1 MTGNF
6 LHPWACSILLT
17 AFYLCPHPHWDTS
30 SPSNSSGPHYLNS
43 HYVNVC
49 CKYPETF
56 PSQMHYLNCKLV
68 NVNLCAWVTGCRC
81 RAAYKVTASS
91 GTFRAQHST
100 SLIFTALQQRFSP
113 LWVPE
118 FASSRCQTL
127 TTWVQI
133 QNYLQYLLKS
143 VEPYIFIC
151 SIEAKQFVSDV
162 IVPLTF
168 GIGLVAQMV
177 KNPPT
182 MRETQV

>member
-1 MTGNF
+1 
-6 LHPWACSILLT
+6 
-17 AFYLCPHPHWDTS
+17 
-30 SPSNSSGPHYLNS
+30 
-43 HYVNVC
+43 
-49 CKYPETF
+49 
-56 PSQMHYLNCKLV
+56 MHYLNCKLV
-68 NVNLCAWVTGCRC
+68 NVNLCARVTGCRC

-100 SLIFTALQQRFSP
+100 SLIFTALQQRFGP
-113 LWVPE
+113 WWVPE

-127 TTWVQI
+127 PTWVQI

-182 MRETQV
+182 MRETQVLSLGWEDPLEKGMTTHSWRVPWTEEPGGHSPWGHKESDTTKQSKLSLS